1 MTFRHWRELMAAAVR
16 KSQTAD
22 DFNDRRICLSS
33 IRAWWLVSEKE
44 IHIRRVKEKR
54 AYNFWAR

>member
-1 MTFRHWRELMAAAVR
+1 MAAAVR